1 MLKEKETE
9 YLLKIEELKL
19 DNEKMISNIKKT
31 MEEKVIIYETRI
43 KEMNELHLS
52 DVSKLQ
58 IKFDKERIDITNS
71 FEFKIKNLNNT
82 IADMIEKLKNF
93 GQNNN
98 EKVKSFESDIEK
110 LKKEIEEKNLTIQK
124 NHEKIQDLVE
134 NINNLNNSIKKLEG
148 EIENLKREI
157 EAKTDQFNQKLKET
171 NSSTIESEE
180 KYKKEMRELE
190 ITLKQKHED
199 KLKEY
204 YIN

>member
-157 EAKTDQFNQKLKET
+157 EANTDQFNQKLKET

>member
-98 EKVKSFESDIEK
+98 EKVTRNNCKDAICREDTRRRTTKSFEE
-110 LKKEIEEKNLTIQK
+110 Q
-124 NHEKIQDLVE
+124 QDC
-134 NINNLNNSIKKLEG
+134 K
-148 EIENLKREI
+148 
-157 EAKTDQFNQKLKET
+157 
-171 NSSTIESEE
+171 
-180 KYKKEMRELE
+180 
-190 ITLKQKHED
+190 
-199 KLKEY
+199 
-204 YIN
+204 